1 LARQQQH
8 KSGLS
13 ILLLSPRLAP
23 TTAVLARPIHTDTP
37 RYTTAAAAR
46 KGWLGRRSTTHLQ
59 RVIDPLRLRLLLE
72 VDRLGSI
79 TRAAEACSMAQPTA
93 STHLRTLETAVGHRL
108 VERAGRATRL
118 TDAGRLLARHAAIV
132 VSALEELEE
141 ELAALDGA
149 VTGSLVLASCDT
161 FGNYVLPTF
170 LRTFAH
176 DRPRADIRVWIG
188 PSGAVVRTVA
198 RGDAHLGIAG
208 QTRRREVVL
217 AEPLLR
223 DELAWVAPGRSLAVP
238 RVVSLAGVNDLTLIV
253 PGRESSTR
261 AITERIFSR
270 ISYRPARLLELDSV
284 EAVKRAVRAG
294 IGIALLSRL
303 AVADELAAGDLREIQ
318 IVGATGAARMIEIV
332 RAEHRPP
339 TPLEQVFE
347 QALRR
352 QCAAMPTSSGGAAA
366 AADG

>member
-1 LARQQQH
+1 M
-8 KSGLS
+8 
-13 ILLLSPRLAP
+13 ILGRSHAPTATLLSR
-23 TTAVLARPIHTDTP
+23 RINTDTL
-37 RYTTAAAAR
+37 RHTKGAAAR
-46 KGWLGRRSTTHLQ
+46 SGWLGRRSTAHLQ

-79 TRAAEACSMAQPTA
+79 THAAEACAMAQPTA
-93 STHLRTLETAVGHRL
+93 STHLRTLEAAIGHRL

-118 TDAGRLLARHAAIV
+118 TDAGRLLARHAAVV
-132 VSALEELEE
+132 VSALEELEQ

-161 FGNYVLPTF
+161 VGNYVLPTV
-170 LRTFAH
+170 LRTFAQ

-188 PSGAVVRTVA
+188 PSGEVVQAVA

-208 QTRRREVVL
+208 QTRRSEIVL

-223 DELAWVAPGRSLAVP
+223 DELAWVAPGAPLTVP
-238 RVVSLAGVNDLTLIV
+238 RAVALPDVNDLTLVV

-261 AITERIFSR
+261 AITERVFSR
-270 ISYRPARLLELDSV
+270 ISCRPARLLELDSV

-318 IVGATGAARMIEIV
+318 VLGAADTARMIEIL
-332 RAEHRPP
+332 RAEHRLPS
-339 TPLEQVFE
+339 PLEQLFE

-352 QCAAMPTSSGGAAA
+352 HCAGMRMSSGGEAA